1 MEGTKVW
8 VCLMPLSD
16 CGLMGLHSQAEL
28 HQDLNES
35 DLVRCE
41 GDQAWVMQPGSITW
55 VSLTG

>member
-1 MEGTKVW
+1 VW